1 MPLPEGKKPI
11 GCKQV
16 YKIKLKEDGSLEWHK
31 SRLVSYGFSQTKGI
45 DCFATFSLIAKV
57 NKIRLLLAIVVANQ
71 WSLQQ
76 LDIYNVFLHGNLNK
90 DVYMELPPRTTPIQ
104 PN

>member
-1 MPLPEGKKPI
+1 VDSLKPKVSTTFATISPI
-11 GCKQV
+11 GKV
-16 YKIKLKEDGSLEWHK
+16 NTIKLL
-31 SRLVSYGFSQTKGI
+31 LT
-45 DCFATFSLIAKV
+45 IA
-57 NKIRLLLAIVVANQ
+57 AANQ